1 MTTNRNQTLREML
14 ENRHPSVRGVGKHL
28 NYDEYMPHRRA
39 VAKPFAYLA
48 AEILDK
54 LPDSPELTVM
64 LRKIVEARDCCIRA
78 ADDARESGPAQ
89 EEEEDGNIL
98 RLSKDDLPKF
108 NWSYWRKPG
117 LTMMTRIEVPFEVP
131 TSEGDMRC
139 EDGWLAIDSEGN
151 IYPISDK
158 VQQSIYVYA
167 HAAHYTPLE
176 EDDDVTD

>member
-1 MTTNRNQTLREML
+1 MTSTKNRSIQEILKD
-14 ENRHPSVRGVGKHL
+14 RHPSTQHL
-28 NYDEYMPHRRA
+28 GRYFVYGHLPPHLQA
-39 VAKPFAYLA
+39 ISKPCSYLA
-48 AEILDK
+48 AELMDR
-54 LPDSPELTVM
+54 LPDGPELSTG
-64 LRKIVEARDCCIRA
+64 LRKLVEAKDCFVRA
-78 ADDARESGPAQ
+78 AVDARRESGPDP
-89 EEEEDGNIL
+89 EEEENEIL

-108 NWSYWRKPG
+108 HWSYWRKPG
-117 LTMMTRIEVPFEVP
+117 LTMMTRIGVPFEVP